1 MPGPLPLGTMA
12 GLPDTA
18 PFVCSGMDLQ
28 ALTRPHLPP
37 SFFQFILDMIQ
48 EGTLLNLSQF
58 ISFRF
63 VILSSL
69 TKLFYFPQTALGQ
82 DSTYKRWSIGVPVAG
97 IHNNNEVIIRSTT

>member
-1 MPGPLPLGTMA
+1 MPGPLPLGTMV

-18 PFVCSGMDLQ
+18 PFVCSGVDLQ

-63 VILSSL
+63 IIISSL
-69 TKLFYFPQTALGQ
+69 TKL
-82 DSTYKRWSIGVPVAG
+82 DSTYMRWSLGVPVA
-97 IHNNNEVIIRSTT
+97 STITMKL